1 MVALMGKGALAPPPL
16 KMLKSVLLQMLS
28 KTSVNEVFMHNFEK
42 MSSGSGDLPPDPH
55 RGADP
60 GPCWGNSVLQTLSL
74 PTPGKNPADDHS

>member
-1 MVALMGKGALAPPPL
+1 
-16 KMLKSVLLQMLS
+16 
-28 KTSVNEVFMHNFEK
+28 MHHFEK